1 MALLLSISPTIW
13 LWRTRRH
20 LRALNSTK
28 MMMRL
33 MLLLKSAHD
42 VTWGFSLAAAF
53 IWGLVFDLGAALC
66 WLAPLALLLAGMG
79 MIEYLH
85 HDEHGPEHVA
95 KLCND
100 PADAREAA
108 KVLFQQHLYSH
119 R

>member
-1 MALLLSISPTIW
+1 M
-13 LWRTRRH
+13 RD
-20 LRALNSTK
+20 LN
-28 MMMRL
+28 
-33 MLLLKSAHD
+33 
-42 VTWGFSLAAAF
+42 GE
-53 IWGLVFDLGAALC
+53 LC
-66 WLAPLALLLAGMG
+66 HTAVMGSVLCKVGLALLLAGMG

-108 KVLFQQHLYSH
+108 KVLYQQHLYSH